1 MLISN
6 LLFIFSKWVSF
17 IFLGQIW
24 FRNLKFFK
32 FIEIWY
38 IGRLVYAY
46 FDFIFYF
53 FKFFVIHIRS
63 GKFAPKNWSSSNS
76 LKCRILMFIFS
87 RWVSFIFLGQI
98 WFRNLK
104 FFKFIEIWYIG
115 RLVYAYFDFIFY
127 FFKFFVIHIRS
138 GKFAPKNWS
147 SSNSLKCRI
156 LMFSFSKF

>member
-17 IFLGQIW
+17 IFLWQIW

-76 LKCRILMFIFS
+76 LKCRAALHYYMLNMILMLILNS
-87 RWVSFIFLGQI
+87 KR
-98 WFRNLK
+98 
-104 FFKFIEIWYIG
+104 
-115 RLVYAYFDFIFY
+115 
-127 FFKFFVIHIRS
+127 FVIHLVLVKYPPKAALPINWNLAFVYIIYIIR
-138 GKFAPKNWS
+138 
-147 SSNSLKCRI
+147 
-156 LMFSFSKF
+156 